1 MLPEFDLLRPTTLPE
16 ALEMLAKGAP
26 DVTPLAGGTNV
37 IVDIRAGH
45 RSPRALLDLGKLK
58 ELRTIQTEDGH
69 IVVGGGTTIA
79 DLLNHPLIA
88 EHGTPLREAAANLGN
103 PLIRNRATLAGNLV
117 DASPAADTAPPLL
130 TLDAEVELASSEGTR
145 RLSLEDFLVG
155 PNETLLRP
163 EELLVTVRW
172 PIPPPQSSGSFR
184 KVGLRKASACSV
196 VTAAVM
202 VMWNG
207 NGVCK
212 EARIGLGAVAPKP
225 IRPHAAEEALR
236 GQPLTEQVITEVA
249 RLSAEASS
257 PIDDVRGSAGY
268 RKRVTEVLVRRLL
281 ATMTTTGENS

>member
-37 IVDIRAGH
+37 IVDMRTGH
-45 RSPRALLDLGKLK
+45 RRPRALLDLGKVG
-58 ELRTIQTEDGH
+58 ELRTIRTEDGH
-69 IVVGGGTTIA
+69 VFVGGSTTIT
-79 DLLNHPLIA
+79 DLLDHPLIA
-88 EHGTPLREAAANLGN
+88 EHGAPLREAAAKLGN

-155 PNETLLRP
+155 PNKTLLRP
-163 EELLVTVRW
+163 EELLVAVRW
-172 PIPPPQSSGSFR
+172 PIPPPQSSGGFR

-202 VMWNG
+202 VTWNG
-207 NGVCK
+207 NGICQ

-225 IRPHAAEEALR
+225 IRPHTAEEALR
-236 GQPLTEQVITEVA
+236 GQPLTEQVIAEAA

-257 PIDDVRGSAGY
+257 PIDDVRSSADY
-268 RKRVTEVLVRRLL
+268 RQRVTEVLVRRLL
-281 ATMTTTGENS
+281 TTMTTIGEKD

>member
-1 MLPEFDLLRPTTLPE
+1 MLPEFDLLRPATLLE

-26 DVTPLAGGTNV
+26 DITPVAGGTNV
-37 IVDIRAGH
+37 IVDMRAGH
-45 RSPRALLDLGKLK
+45 RSPRALLDLGKVK
-58 ELRTIQTEDGH
+58 ELRGIQTENGH
-69 IVVGGGTTIA
+69 VVVGGGTTIT

-88 EHGTPLREAAANLGN
+88 EHGAPLREAAANLGN

-130 TLDAEVELASSEGTR
+130 TLDAEVELASSKGTR

-163 EELLVTVRW
+163 EELLVAVRW
-172 PIPPPQSSGSFR
+172 PIPPPQSSGAFL
-184 KVGLRKASACSV
+184 KIGLRKASACSV

-202 VMWNG
+202 VTWNE

-236 GQPLTEQVITEVA
+236 GQALTEQTIAKAA
-249 RLSAEASS
+249 RLAAEASK
-257 PIDDVRGSAGY
+257 PIDDVRSSADY
-268 RKRVTEVLVRRLL
+268 RRRVVEALVRRLL
-281 ATMTTTGENS
+281 TTTTTTGEKD